1 VIGRRK
7 RIKIM
12 KNNIKCF
19 IYDLRKDTVF
29 FRCRYIQNKLFYP
42 LISLENWI
50 DSKKKN
56 KTKKTKIKIAHFEC
70 AQYSQDLMRM
80 EICAFFIVL
89 MDSKIYAN
97 FILAKKI
104 ST

>member
-1 VIGRRK
+1 
-7 RIKIM
+7 M

-50 DSKKKN
+50 DSKK
-56 KTKKTKIKIAHFEC
+56 TKKTKIKIAHFEC
-70 AQYSQDLMRM
+70 AQYSQDL
-80 EICAFFIVL
+80 
-89 MDSKIYAN
+89 YADGN
-97 FILAKKI
+97 LCILYSFNGQQNLCKFYFSEKKI
-104 ST
+104 QLLRRRDEKKKY